1 MNKLDDYT
9 FMSVGACGCCE
20 TGVEQQMGGY
30 DCSRRATVFTQRE
43 EQVLHRIRELSGR
56 ARELQWRIKHL
67 STVQPEQE
75 LQRTRAVHEFEGLRA
90 IRAEL
95 EAERVA
101 AAKERM
107 RLLGY
112 I

>member
-1 MNKLDDYT
+1 MNKLDDLT
-9 FMSVGACGCCE
+9 FMSAGACGCCG

-56 ARELQWRIKHL
+56 ARELQWQIKRL
-67 STVQPEQE
+67 STAQPEQE
-75 LQRTRAVHEFEGLRA
+75 LQRTRAVREFEGLRA

-101 AAKERM
+101 AVKERM